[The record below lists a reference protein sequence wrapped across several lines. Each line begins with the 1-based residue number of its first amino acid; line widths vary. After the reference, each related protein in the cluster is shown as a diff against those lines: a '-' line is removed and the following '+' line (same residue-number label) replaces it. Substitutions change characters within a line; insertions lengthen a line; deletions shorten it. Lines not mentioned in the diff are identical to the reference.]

1 MRIPRLTTHA
11 ALLVTVSLALLTT
24 PACILGFDADS
35 VELQDPDDQDAS
47 GDLAADTAADT
58 ADEGVEDLPPDAPA
72 DTGADITPDAEPDI
86 TPDVE
91 PDASPDMAPDDLPE
105 DLPADADP
113 DLPGDLAD
121 PDLAPDLVDPDLSP
135 DLPGDLADAPD
146 GEDPCPAGDACD
158 PGFAGA
164 LGVCQDGACAFDR
177 CEDGRGDCNNSL
189 TIDGCEVSLE
199 SDVAHCG
206 VCGRGC
212 AAPNAEV
219 SCAQGECQIASCAQG
234 YEDLNRLAED
244 GCEAQR
250 PMRARI
256 TGVDPI
262 NHGARVQWE
271 LVGEGAAPAWFEL
284 RWGTSPTN
292 LEWSRRVPA
301 ARAVN
306 LTATIGPLLE
316 EGEWHFRVL
325 TWSQEELSGELSE
338 VFSEVWAP
346 EGWFVRSPALFA
358 SALEA
363 EGSAFGVYAG
373 LGSVGHVLDGGAAV
387 IPSHQAPPAAMFYLD
402 MLYEGPEAGLGAMVG
417 TDGQIQRTQD
427 WGVSWASVSSPTTQ
441 DLSDV
446 AITREGHLLVL
457 GQGAQIHYSED
468 QGQRWGVV
476 EETPPGVTL
485 WTAAQALEVDG
496 RRGPVYVTGAGE
508 EEVVIGVVE
517 GGRFEA
523 LPYAPTRLVYFFGLH
538 MVTPEVGYAAG
549 FQTLVRT
556 QDGWRSHEVVELPD
570 LLQEDIL
577 ARVSAS
583 ADGERVLVGSFYGN
597 FWWSED
603 GGDSFVRV
611 ALPSLGNQEDNGW
624 GAFAALG
631 DQGGPPW
638 LIMSSEGHRARWQP
652 GQTGYALEGLA
663 EGIWGD
669 FVDAAS
675 AVDLRDILMLTED
688 GRVVQA
694 AGTPDNVR
702 GTQLL
707 PGPRGATWRSLA
719 YADTARIAVGT
730 ESAVATR
737 IGAAQWTRVT
747 LPDNIPD
754 ATLLDVELGDP
765 GVGGW
770 IVGNNPNGALLY
782 HVAQSRLEGITLT
795 SYGLRDLEP
804 LGLGEY
810 RFLDAAISADGTKHA
825 LLANV
830 RESFRVWRGEGTW
843 PNIDW
848 ERVYDGTTRTLLTLG
863 FQEGSPNLLIAGDNG
878 YLGAIDARGAL
889 VEIRLPVP
897 PGRPTRLSGLALQ
910 GVLFPHDAEH
920 GWVFSRDG
928 WVARGAVEES
938 RLVWRWEQPIFGGDT
953 RPNAGLRALVFPS
966 DNLHGVGVGPQGTA
980 IWTANGGAR

>member
-669 FVDAAS
+669 FVDAALGGGS
-675 AVDLRDILMLTED
+675 ARHPDVDGGWARGPGGGDAGQRAGD
-688 GRVVQA
+688 AAVAGA
-694 AGTPDNVR
+694 AGRD
-702 GTQLL
+702 L
-707 PGPRGATWRSLA
+707 
-719 YADTARIAVGT
+719 
-730 ESAVATR
+730 AVAGVCR
-737 IGAAQWTRVT
+737 HRADRG
-747 LPDNIPD
+747 
-754 ATLLDVELGDP
+754 GD
-765 GVGGW
+765 GVGGGDAGW
-770 IVGNNPNGALLY
+770 GGA
-782 HVAQSRLEGITLT
+782 VDAR
-795 SYGLRDLEP
+795 
-804 LGLGEY
+804 
-810 RFLDAAISADGTKHA
+810 DAAGQHPRRDAAGRRAGRPRGRGLDRGQQPQRGAPVPRRAEPPGGDHADQLWAARPGAAGAGRVPLPGRGDQRRRDKA
-825 LLANV
+825 RAVGQRPRVVPGVARRGDLAQH
-830 RESFRVWRGEGTW
+830 R
-843 PNIDW
+843 
-848 ERVYDGTTRTLLTLG
+848 
-863 FQEGSPNLLIAGDNG
+863 
-878 YLGAIDARGAL
+878 LGA
-889 VEIRLPVP
+889 
-897 PGRPTRLSGLALQ
+897 GL
-910 GVLFPHDAEH
+910 
-920 GWVFSRDG
+920 
-928 WVARGAVEES
+928 
-938 RLVWRWEQPIFGGDT
+938 
-953 RPNAGLRALVFPS
+953 
-966 DNLHGVGVGPQGTA
+966 
-980 IWTANGGAR
+980 